1 MQNKPARGAS
11 KGCVDREEDEEEK
24 EDSKEGEALGH
35 TRAWDVSQESDL
47 YEIYG
52 GSRLFPRWRDD
63 RFGFWKRRFR
73 RNGF

>member
-47 YEIYG
+47 SIPATLTL
-52 GSRLFPRWRDD
+52 LFNLPNN
-63 RFGFWKRRFR
+63 RFADTSTM
-73 RNGF
+73 NL